1 MQELHDVAVD
11 RRMSPACVRA
21 GVAGLVVVL
30 AACGSPARPGPAPAS
45 LPRVQLVDSVAW
57 ETETDGGTLRRM
69 EIRDGMRVDTV
80 PGVLTQDLP
89 VLVGGGRL
97 LGVEYRGGDIVN
109 AFEYDLSTRVVKRD
123 SLPGD
128 LNPFF
133 SAPAFSPDGLHLA
146 YVVIPGDET
155 GYAVVRTW
163 PGRELVW
170 RSAAVQVPAT
180 DVAGGAGVRWTSPDT
195 AEAWIETG
203 VSTDEAWYHV
213 VGSVRR
219 RAVVSADTLRERPRW

>member
-1 MQELHDVAVD
+1 V
-11 RRMSPACVRA
+11 PAATPV
-21 GVAGLVVVL
+21 
-30 AACGSPARPGPAPAS
+30 
-45 LPRVQLVDSVAW
+45 VQLVDSVAW
-57 ETETDGGTLRRM
+57 EDDADGWTVWRVEVRHGA
-69 EIRDGMRVDTV
+69 RVDTV
-80 PGVLTQDLP
+80 PGVLTDELP
-89 VLVGGGRL
+89 LLVGGTRL
-97 LGVEYRGGDIVN
+97 LGLTYRQGEVAEGF
-109 AFEYDLSTRVVKRD
+109 AYDLGSRTLRRD
-123 SLPGD
+123 SLPSD

-133 SAPAFSPDGLHLA
+133 SAPAFSPDGLHIA

-180 DVAGGAGVRWTSPDT
+180 DAAGGAGVRWTSPDM

-203 VSTDEAWYHV
+203 VSTDEAWYRV

-219 RAVVSADTLRERPRW
+219 RAVVSADTTRERPRW